1 MQDQEQR
8 KDNPWLPALLPLAAF
23 GVVAII
29 LPALGMFFL
38 TINYAT
44 ADMFHAPWP
53 HSTAVI
59 VVALILSLLIGGIAA
74 FVATR
79 PERPKPTTE

>member
-8 KDNPWLPALLPLAAF
+8 KDYPWLPALLPLAAF

-59 VVALILSLLIGGIAA
+59 VVALTFAPHRRRRGLRRHPPRAA
-74 FVATR
+74 
-79 PERPKPTTE
+79 EQG

>member
-1 MQDQEQR
+1 VQDQEQR

-23 GVVAII
+23 GVVAIV
-29 LPALGMFFL
+29 LPTLGMFLL

-44 ADMFHAPWP
+44 EDMFHAPWP

-59 VVALILSLLIGGIAA
+59 IVALFLSFLIAGSAA

-79 PERPKPTTE
+79 PERPKPPSE